1 MSDDHQNRTVKSRNK
16 GIDVKVILERLVI
29 SMGGDKEP
37 NQSTNKVQEG
47 ESINYHHVQII
58 NHLHKNTNT
67 ILVVTLCKVALYMN
81 SMLSDGG
88 NVQKILTNISID
100 WQYFFQTLNITS
112 HHTDRYLLFFANCC
126 LIMLNVD
133 ILMWV
138 YLLRLTLIFFSS
150 ICTPTTTYKPQYIH
164 TQTDQCIHREK
175 DQYNPRQFLYFVTAP
190 NITWIFTVIIIRI
203 FS

>member
-47 ESINYHHVQII
+47 ESINHHHVQIN
-58 NHLHKNTNT
+58 NHLHKKTNT

-126 LIMLNVD
+126 LIMLNVE
-133 ILMWV
+133 
-138 YLLRLTLIFFSS
+138 
-150 ICTPTTTYKPQYIH
+150 YI
-164 TQTDQCIHREK
+164 DVSV
-175 DQYNPRQFLYFVTAP
+175 FVTI
-190 NITWIFTVIIIRI
+190 NIDIFQLHMHTSNNIQASIYPHTDRSMYPQRERSV
-203 FS
+203 